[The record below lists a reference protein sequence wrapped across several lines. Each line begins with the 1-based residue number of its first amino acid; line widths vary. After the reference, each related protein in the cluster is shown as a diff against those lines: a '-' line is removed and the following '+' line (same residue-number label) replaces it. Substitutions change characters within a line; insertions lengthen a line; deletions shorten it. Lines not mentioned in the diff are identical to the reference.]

1 MDHKQF
7 FPLSKYFIGICHI
20 WLDSLN
26 SGLQQREEEKRRWS
40 EGGGSGRREGE
51 GNEAARGGGMVSAHG
66 VWSRQ
71 VEESARA
78 VRFSITR
85 NWWCESVNTPAG
97 HRIIC
102 QDRTTDPVSTF
113 KHLILTFGSITPA
126 LMFKVQRK
134 GGETTDERPFGGC
147 FFLFSFLWDVCN
159 WRCLSLQFVF
169 VFLRKN
175 TCLLSRSFKRALLTC
190 NGGDYRWGSSC

>member
-51 GNEAARGGGMVSAHG
+51 GNEAARGGGMVSAHR

-78 VRFSITR
+78 VQFGITR

-97 HRIIC
+97 HRITC

-126 LMFKVQRK
+126 LMFR
-134 GGETTDERPFGGC
+134 GETTDERPFGGC
-147 FFLFSFLWDVCN
+147 FFFFFLFCEMCVIGGAYHYSLFFL
-159 WRCLSLQFVF
+159 F
-169 VFLRKN
+169 FLRKN